1 MDDEERPHGSPPH
14 HGDPTVRDLDSA
26 GLVAH
31 GLRCRQL
38 SFQFAL
44 HCAVANSGLGSQQG
58 VLRRASH
65 LVGPNGSS
73 GTTKWYNGISPLI
86 LPPIANCKKAALII
100 RISREVSD
108 GIRTHDRL
116 DHNQIERVRLSR
128 QPWNLRD
135 LLDLSWPE
143 FFSS

>member
-1 MDDEERPHGSPPH
+1 MDDEEQPHGSPPH
-14 HGDPTVRDLDSA
+14 HGDPTVRDLDGA

-65 LVGPNGSS
+65 LVGPNAPS
-73 GTTKWYNGISPLI
+73 GTTKWYNGIAHSSCRRLLTAKKAPLI
-86 LPPIANCKKAALII
+86 IGV
-100 RISREVSD
+100 SRGVSE
-108 GIRTHDRL
+108 GTRTPDRL
-116 DHNQIERVRLSR
+116 DHNQELYQLSYAHR
-128 QPWNLRD
+128 GALKLAALAAQYLPD
-135 LLDLSWPE
+135 
-143 FFSS
+143 